1 MSLTS
6 TPAASFDTS
15 RNDFVEATDTATIA
29 ECPIVPEQIELVR
42 FTWTYVAPMAEEA
55 ATLFYGRLFRL
66 DPSIKPLFAQTNLKV
81 EKRKLMQTI
90 GVAIKHLHRLEE
102 MRSLV
107 RDLGKR
113 QAGCGVQ
120 DRHFD
125 AMSEALLWALEQG
138 LGDRFTPEVRDAW
151 TVTSI
156 VLVDAVK
163 DAAADALDG

>member
-15 RNDFVEATDTATIA
+15 RSDFFEVTDTATIA
-29 ECPIVPEQIELVR
+29 EGPIVPEQIELVR

-55 ATLFYGRLFRL
+55 ASLFYGRLFHL
-66 DPSIKPLFAQTNLKV
+66 DPSIKPLFAHTNLKV

-90 GVAIKHLHRLEE
+90 GMAIKHLHRLED
-102 MRSLV
+102 MRFVV
-107 RDLGKR
+107 RDLGRR

-120 DRHFD
+120 DQHFD
-125 AMSEALLWALEQG
+125 TMAEALLWAFEQG

-151 TVTSI
+151 AATST

-163 DAAADALDG
+163 DAAADAMDR